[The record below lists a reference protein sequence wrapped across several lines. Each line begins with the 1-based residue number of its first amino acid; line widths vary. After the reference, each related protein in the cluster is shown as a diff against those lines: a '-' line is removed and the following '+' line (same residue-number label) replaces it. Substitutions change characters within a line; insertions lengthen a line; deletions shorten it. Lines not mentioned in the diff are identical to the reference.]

1 MRCDKILNVL
11 FKSLLVVVLIFS
23 STVSFYF
30 VLFQFICSTV
40 RFARSFDDSFLA
52 HFFELLVD
60 DDATAFF
67 SFNFILS
74 LFLFFFHYYCCSKI
88 HLVFDALI
96 HIANFQSVCVCV
108 CLFTLLLSH
117 SLCYEC
123 VSCLY
128 TFSSTKMIF

>member
-88 HLVFDALI
+88 HLVFDAHI

-108 CLFTLLLSH
+108 FSISF
-117 SLCYEC
+117 SLIHC
-123 VSCLY
+123 VMNVSLVC
-128 TFSSTKMIF
+128 THFHQQK